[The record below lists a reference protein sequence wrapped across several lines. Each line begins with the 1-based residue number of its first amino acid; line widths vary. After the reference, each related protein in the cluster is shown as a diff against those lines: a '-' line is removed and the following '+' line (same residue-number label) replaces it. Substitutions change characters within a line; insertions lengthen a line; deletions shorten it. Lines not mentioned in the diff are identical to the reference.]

1 MTKPRVGRPPDL
13 DEILRRK
20 AAYDNIGTQE
30 ATAEKLGISRRSL
43 RRSLER
49 YDQYVA
55 EGIIAPKPLFTGKIN
70 AMKREVLDLPAKG
83 KVRHILLTC
92 IQNNTPLHDTVWAN
106 LLALKEHYGAELF
119 ISTFTYNKN
128 AFSKWSQKMG
138 AHGGHEAEDIWFDSR
153 AMEYVVDRSIE
164 IAPGLVWC
172 GEQQISPTAER
183 PLSGFE
189 SYTGR
194 KSGIFP
200 HTKFAMES
208 VASGKFEP
216 TKLNYTTGTVTQRN
230 YTATKAG
237 RKAEF
242 HHGYGA
248 LIASVDHEGRWFVR
262 QLNAD
267 NSGVICDLDL
277 MAADGIVTTGHA
289 VEAIT
294 WGDIHGDHLSHQMR
308 ELCWGDGGILDT
320 LRPRVQFFHD
330 TLDFRARN
338 HHDRDNALLEFEK
351 YLAGKDDVEAE
362 LARSKE
368 FLDFSQREWCES
380 VVVDSNHDNALGRW
394 LDEADYRSDPAN
406 ALFFLEAQLRR
417 YQSVKDREVDFHL
430 VEWAMRRAGCSDQIV
445 FLREDESYI
454 IAPNT
459 GGIEGG
465 MHGHLGPN
473 GSRGTPTGLKKMGRK
488 ANIGDKH
495 SAGIY
500 DGLYVAGVLGDLDQ
514 GYNSGPSSW
523 SHSNIITYANGK
535 RAIQTIWDGKGWV

>member
-1 MTKPRVGRPPDL
+1 MTKPTPGRQPDL

-30 ATAEKLGISRRSL
+30 ATAEQLGISRRSL
-43 RRSLER
+43 RRSLEK
-49 YDQYVA
+49 YDLYVA
-55 EGIIAPKPLFTGKIN
+55 EGVIAPKPLFSGRIN
-70 AMKREVLDLPAKG
+70 AMGRDVLPVPAKG
-83 KVRHILLTC
+83 QVRHMILTC
-92 IQNNTPLHDTVWAN
+92 IQNNTPLHDGVWQN
-106 LLALKEHYGAELF
+106 LLALRDHYSAELF

-128 AFSKWSQKMG
+128 AFSKWSQKMSTN
-138 AHGGHEAEDIWFDSR
+138 GGQSSEDIWFDSR
-153 AMEYVVDRSIE
+153 ALEYLVDKSVE
-164 IAPGLVWC
+164 IAPGLVW
-172 GEQQISPTAER
+172 
-183 PLSGFE
+183 
-189 SYTGR
+189 Y
-194 KSGIFP
+194 
-200 HTKFAMES
+200 
-208 VASGKFEP
+208 EP
-216 TKLNYTTGTVTQRN
+216 TKINYTTGTVTQRN

-248 LIASVDHEGRWFVR
+248 VLVSVDSEGRWFVR

-267 NSGVICDLDL
+267 SSGVICDLDL

-308 ELCWGDGGILDT
+308 ELCWGQNGILET

-351 YLAGKDDVEAE
+351 HLDGKDDVEDE
-362 LARSKE
+362 LSRSKG
-368 FLDFSQREWCES
+368 FLDDSYREWCES

-394 LDEADYRSDPAN
+394 LDEADYRTDPTN
-406 ALFFLEAQLRR
+406 AMFFLEAQLRR
-417 YQSVKDREVDFHL
+417 YQSVKNREHDFHL

-454 IAPNT
+454 IAPNS

-535 RAIQTIWDGKGWV
+535 RAIQTIWDGKGWA